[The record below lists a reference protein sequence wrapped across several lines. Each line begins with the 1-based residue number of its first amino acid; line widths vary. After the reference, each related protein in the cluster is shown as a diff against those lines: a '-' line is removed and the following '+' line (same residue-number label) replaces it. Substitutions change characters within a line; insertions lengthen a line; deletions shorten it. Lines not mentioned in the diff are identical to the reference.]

1 MKKEG
6 YEPMDIAMSQDVS
19 PIFLL
24 NAVNG
29 LIPGI
34 FIDVWS
40 GCVYNL
46 HPESISTSLARNE
59 KK

>member
-1 MKKEG
+1 
-6 YEPMDIAMSQDVS
+6 MDIAMSQDVS

-24 NAVNG
+24 NFVNG
-29 LIPGI
+29 FIPGV
-34 FIDVWS
+34 FIDAWS

-46 HPESISTSLARNE
+46 HPESISTSLVRNE